1 MVNLL
6 HDYKKEIRFILV
18 LFFSIYFT
26 SAFFSLIIGIELPSI
41 YEYNSRYISI
51 TTFMSILKNNLFVFL
66 LLSLGTI
73 TFSVLTYI
81 NIATNAIML
90 GIGTSLFLQLQ
101 SLSIPFLI
109 HGIPEFMGFFFAAAL
124 GLKPLNYHAL
134 HIKKSLFILLS
145 GFLCVLI
152 GSLLETFLS
161 PIALLWLLT

>member
-1 MVNLL
+1 
-6 HDYKKEIRFILV
+6 
-18 LFFSIYFT
+18 
-26 SAFFSLIIGIELPSI
+26 
-41 YEYNSRYISI
+41 
-51 TTFMSILKNNLFVFL
+51 MSILKNNLFVFL